1 MNEYTTRAIRDL
13 DAAEQKQREELERKH
28 KDILEVLI
36 QLAHALRGEAFE
48 AARSKDPY
56 APFNWTRSDWNV
68 FWFGKRQ
75 LVPQKTAAAWAS
87 AKSDTI
93 ENDSAVVLG
102 TPKFNALDVYQAL
115 QASNSIEDLR
125 AQMAA
130 TAQAHQQELER
141 KNQHIQGLTRSLKAA
156 EKLLKSVRGSFSS
169 SVPGSATTEI
179 VAPATP
185 VQELRTRFA
194 FTGEAFKE
202 EIALWMKQPVYDH
215 LPNDWKNRF
224 SASQSEARI
233 LMGYQL
239 LFAMYSCGISCKHK
253 IERLISALHS
263 TNPDIAKNKKGYH
276 DLRSEE
282 ILAEYNFHLY
292 EDGELNTHIP
302 YYALTKKG
310 QQLCEDWGLP
320 QTKKRSVFEQ
330 ALADGIDT
338 ELPAVQ
344 TLLAFSF
351 YAFMRRWKSGYIQDD
366 LSMEISNGITTY
378 KVITAPKTIPEAVIK
393 ASLEKMTSNSSANI
407 GLVTLSS
414 ARRKKYAEWTKNNG
428 YPIVHTNIYHLIN
441 KEPDSKTI
449 VPFTEEDYAGD
460 LPLWIES

>member
-13 DAAEQKQREELERKH
+13 DAAEQKQRKELERKH

-75 LVPQKTAAAWAS
+75 LVPPKTAATWAN
-87 AKSDTI
+87 AKPDTI
-93 ENDSAVVLG
+93 ENDSVAVLG

-115 QASNSIEDLR
+115 QASSSIEDLR
-125 AQMAA
+125 AQMEA

-141 KNQHIQGLTRSLKAA
+141 KNQHIQGLSKSLKAA
-156 EKLLKSVRGSFSS
+156 EKLLKRVRGSFSS
-169 SVPGSATTEI
+169 SVPGSTAMEI
-179 VAPATP
+179 VAPAQP
-185 VQELRTRFA
+185 VQELGTRFA

-215 LPNDWKNRF
+215 LPNDWKSRF
-224 SASQSEARI
+224 TASQSEARI
-233 LMGYQL
+233 LIDYQL
-239 LFAMYSCGISCKHK
+239 LFVMYSCGISCKHR
-253 IERLISALHS
+253 IGRLISVIHS
-263 TNPDIAKNKKGYH
+263 SNPDSTKSKKGYH
-276 DLRSEE
+276 DLRQEE
-282 ILAEYNFHLY
+282 MIAEYSFHLY
-292 EDGELNTHIP
+292 EDAELNTHIP

-320 QTKKRSVFEQ
+320 QANKRSAFEQ

-351 YAFMRRWKSGYIQDD
+351 YAFMRRWKSGYIQND
-366 LSMEISNGITTY
+366 LSMEISNGTTTY
-378 KVITAPKTIPEAVIK
+378 RVIAAPKTIPESAIK
-393 ASLEKMTSNSSANI
+393 ASIEKMTSNSSANI

-428 YPIVHTNIYHLIN
+428 FPVAHTNIYHLIN